1 MKFNYLL
8 LAMAML
14 FSAQAFA
21 QNETR
26 TILLDHEEDTANVT
40 SLEDIIKTQEKVF
53 SANYRKDVVSGVWKR
68 KKHFS
73 LSYAKTE
80 MNGKGI
86 EMYNTST
93 QKYEAMDPSY
103 TADWAVNLKRSHTYS
118 FHKRPIADIV
128 SLGLEFGFIDL
139 SANHFKGDSTYKYN
153 SSMLGEV
160 TVEDDKKE
168 EFQYLPWGSE
178 MYTFSYGMNLGPSIT
193 VAPFARCKSAG
204 LAHIR
209 LQAYFTVGYR
219 ASLMWMNADK
229 KRDLNIQ
236 NNKTSPINKSYFE
249 TMENST
255 KLSWGHGM
263 TTIWGLR
270 LNWKGIAVG
279 FEKVAGTQKY
289 QSVEDG
295 IYGPRKY
302 EFSETSTRFSLIYMW

>member
-1 MKFNYLL
+1 MKLNYLL
-8 LAMAML
+8 IALAML
-14 FSAQAFA
+14 FSTHAFA
-21 QNETR
+21 QTETR

-53 SANYRKDVVSGVWKR
+53 SANYRKDVVTGVWKR

-86 EMYNTST
+86 EMYNALTE
-93 QKYEAMDPSY
+93 KYEAMNPSY

-128 SLGLEFGFIDL
+128 SFGLEFGFIDL
-139 SANHFKGDSTYKYN
+139 SANHFKGDSTYKYD
-153 SSMLGEV
+153 SRVFGDV
-160 TVEDDKKE
+160 KVDDKTEKK
-168 EFQYLPWGSE
+168 FQFLPWGSE

-193 VAPFARCKSAG
+193 IAPFGRCKSAG

-219 ASLMWMNADK
+219 ASLMWMKADK
-229 KRDLNIQ
+229 ERDVNP
-236 NNKTSPINKSYFE
+236 KDTPDKKSYFE

-279 FEKVAGTQKY
+279 FEKVTGTQKY
-289 QSVEDG
+289 ESVESG

>member
-1 MKFNYLL
+1 MKFNHLL

-14 FSAQAFA
+14 FSAHAFA

-53 SANYRKDVVSGVWKR
+53 SANYRKDVVTGVWKR

-86 EMYNTST
+86 EMYDGTKN
-93 QKYEAMDPSY
+93 PSY

-128 SLGLEFGFIDL
+128 SFGLEFGFIDL
-139 SANHFKGDSTYKYN
+139 SANHFKGDSTYKYD
-153 SSMLGEV
+153 SRVFGEV
-160 TVEDDKKE
+160 KVDDKTVK
-168 EFQYLPWGSE
+168 EFQFLPWGSE

-193 VAPFARCKSAG
+193 IAPFGRCKSAG

-219 ASLMWMNADK
+219 ASLMWMNADN

-236 NNKTSPINKSYFE
+236 DDKTSNKNEGYFE

-279 FEKVAGTQKY
+279 FEKVTGSQKY
-289 QSVEDG
+289 ESVESG

>member
-1 MKFNYLL
+1 MKFNHLL

-53 SANYRKDVVSGVWKR
+53 SANYRKDVVTGVWKR

-80 MNGKGI
+80 MNGKKI
-86 EMYNTST
+86 EMYDGTKN
-93 QKYEAMDPSY
+93 PSY
-103 TADWAVNLKRSHTYS
+103 TSDWAVNLKRSHTYS
-118 FHKRPIADIV
+118 FHKRPIADIL
-128 SLGLEFGFIDL
+128 SFGLEFGFIDL

-153 SSMLGEV
+153 SNIKYEYV
-160 TVEDDKKE
+160 NEDNEKDS
-168 EFQYLPWGSE
+168 YNHLPWGSE

-193 VAPFARCKSAG
+193 IAPFGRCKSAG

-229 KRDLNIQ
+229 KRDINPQKITSDK
-236 NNKTSPINKSYFE
+236 NNYE
-249 TMENST
+249 TVEKST

-279 FEKVAGTQKY
+279 FEKVAGSQKY
-289 QSVEDG
+289 ESVESG

-302 EFSETSTRFSLIYMW
+302 EFSEASTRFSLIYMW

>member
-1 MKFNYLL
+1 MKFNHLL
-8 LAMAML
+8 LALAML

-53 SANYRKDVVSGVWKR
+53 SANYRKDVVTGVWKR

-80 MNGKGI
+80 MNGKKI
-86 EMYNTST
+86 EMYDGTKN
-93 QKYEAMDPSY
+93 PSY

-139 SANHFKGDSTYKYN
+139 SANHFKGDSTYRYN
-153 SSMLGEV
+153 SSVIGKV
-160 TVEDDKKE
+160 KVDDKKE
-168 EFQYLPWGSE
+168 IEFQYLPWGSE

-193 VAPFARCKSAG
+193 IAPFGRCKSAG

-219 ASLMWMNADK
+219 ASLMWMNADNK
-229 KRDLNIQ
+229 KDLNP
-236 NNKTSPINKSYFE
+236 KGTPDEKSYFE

-295 IYGPRKY
+295 IYGPSKY
-302 EFSETSTRFSLIYMW
+302 EFSEASTRFSLIYMW

>member
-1 MKFNYLL
+1 MKFNHLL

-53 SANYRKDVVSGVWKR
+53 SANYRKDVVTGVWKR

-80 MNGKGI
+80 MNGKKI
-86 EMYNTST
+86 EMYDGIKN
-93 QKYEAMDPSY
+93 PSY

-128 SLGLEFGFIDL
+128 SFGLEFGFIDL
-139 SANHFKGDSTYKYN
+139 SANHFKGDSTYKYD
-153 SSMLGEV
+153 SRVFGDV
-160 TVEDDKKE
+160 KVDDKTEKK
-168 EFQYLPWGSE
+168 FQFLPWGSE

-193 VAPFARCKSAG
+193 IAPFGRCKSAG

-219 ASLMWMNADK
+219 ASLMWMNADN
-229 KRDLNIQ
+229 KRDLNEQ
-236 NNKTSPINKSYFE
+236 HEKVSPTDEGYFE
-249 TMENST
+249 TMDNST

-263 TTIWGLR
+263 TTIWGMR

-279 FEKVAGTQKY
+279 FEKVTGSQKY